1 MKEKHNPSGILGCE
15 VNYCTAKHCNEVRM
29 SFCALRQAYNER
41 VQHIRAL
48 LKGAKIKSLRD
59 ELNAI
64 LRGMGAD
71 AEQQE

>member
-41 VQHIRAL
+41 VCDLRKLRDA
-48 LKGAKIKSLRD
+48 AKSKSLRD

-71 AEQQE
+71 AEQ